1 MWYLSAYGEGSAG
14 TFLTDTFYFDLL
26 LDFYDNYKDI
36 ISGKGV
42 TNLSYY
48 LGKLYHSENNLTK
61 SNAFFKK
68 AIDVTPESKSHRQI
82 QGFSN
87 FALAQNYSLH
97 RDFEA
102 SEKHLIDA
110 LTIFK
115 EVGDITNQGT
125 VYLLLH
131 NIFMQKG
138 VYEDAENMLSKAMRI
153 VKQQKSDFLT
163 FSAYGM

>member
-1 MWYLSAYGEGSAG
+1 MLIAVFSLAVGCKTKEPALRTTTLAKNPYSNS
-14 TFLTDTFYFDLL
+14 DLL
-26 LDFYDNYKDI
+26 EHDTQGIVTLRG
-36 ISGKGV
+36 ISDEVTDRQEGV
-42 TNLSYY
+42 SSA
-48 LGKLYHSENNLTK
+48 H
-61 SNAFFKK
+61 KK